1 MASASVH
8 IFPTLVVTVA
18 ISGLAWAI
26 LRPGTASIHIFRI
39 VLLFAL
45 VTTTWYNIQHNPHLI
60 LWLCNFTAI
69 LALILVFY
77 YHQVL
82 FDLCFY
88 FAWTGD
94 VFTLLVFDNP
104 VAPPVETDPIAWTG
118 FILKH
123 GGPLL
128 LTIHFIKNDHRK
140 LSSYALKI
148 VLLTMLVYTAG
159 IACYNLVFDQNIL
172 DLRWATLPLEQSF
185 GPWPIYVI
193 VNMAIAVGWYLVIFF
208 VSRKLNIVD
217 PA

>member
-1 MASASVH
+1 MMKPV
-8 IFPTLVVTVA
+8 PDT
-18 ISGLAWAI
+18 
-26 LRPGTASIHIFRI
+26 IHLFRI
-39 VLLFAL
+39 VLIFAL
-45 VTTTWYNIQHNPHLI
+45 VTTSWYNLHHNPHLL

-69 LALILVFY
+69 LALILVFF

-94 VFTLLVFDNP
+94 VFTLLIVDNP

-128 LTIHFIKNDHRK
+128 LTIHLVKNDHRK
-140 LSSYALKI
+140 LSNHALKT
-148 VLLTMLVYTAG
+148 VLITMMVYTAG

-185 GPWPIYVI
+185 GPWPIYVM
-193 VNMAIAVGWYLVIFF
+193 VNMAIAVGWYLVIYLI
-208 VSRKLNIVD
+208 SRKLNIV
-217 PA
+217 ASG